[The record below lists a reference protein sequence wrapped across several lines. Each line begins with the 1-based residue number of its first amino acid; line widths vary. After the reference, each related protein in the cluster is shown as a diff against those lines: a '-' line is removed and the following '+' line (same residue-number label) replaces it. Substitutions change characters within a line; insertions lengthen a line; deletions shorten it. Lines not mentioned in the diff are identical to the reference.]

1 MKRREFLIGLLAV
14 PAGLGA
20 SSIAACGRKAEP
32 IHVTYY
38 YLPG

>member
-1 MKRREFLIGLLAV
+1 MKRRDFLLGLVAV

-20 SSIAACGRKAEP
+20 ISIAACSRKAEP